1 MEEYLIKNIEDLF
14 VDAEFIF
21 QNQEYKA
28 CILYLADKEN
38 QYKVDT
44 LNSILYTN
52 DTEEFKISNIKAFDN
67 FGISVLEEG
76 L

>member
-44 LNSILYTN
+44 LNSILYKN
-52 DTEEFKISNIKAFDN
+52 DTEEFKISNIEAFDD

>member
-52 DTEEFKISNIKAFDN
+52 DTEEFKISNIEAFDD